1 MERMNDRS
9 LATVLLTSHL
19 VQQDAKPLGAPEF
32 WRMLERLPDPETLL
46 GVPAASITT
55 KTDLSP
61 SQAERVATL
70 LANATALSF
79 EIESIQRRGIQ
90 VLTIFDDAFPQRLR
104 EELGNGCPP
113 VLYVAGPPELLST
126 RGVGIVGSRDVD
138 PQAARVAKEAATLLA
153 ENELTVISGAAK
165 GIDQIAMASAFTA
178 GGRVVGVLADS
189 LDKKLQ
195 HADTRRAIAD
205 ENVCLITPFKP
216 SMGFTVA
223 NAMSR
228 NKIIYGLAETTFVV
242 QSDLEKGGTW
252 AGASESFKRKPGS
265 VRVWIGDGAGRGNQ
279 ALVDRGATPLSET
292 SGLLSSKPVPALIR
306 EAEQLGLGM

>member
-1 MERMNDRS
+1 MESMKDRS

-19 VQQDAKPLGAPEF
+19 VQQNAKPLGAAEF
-32 WRMLERLPDPETLL
+32 WRMLKRLPDPETLL

-55 KTDLSP
+55 KTDLSA

-90 VLTIFDDAFPQRLR
+90 VLTVFDDAFPQRLR

-165 GIDQIAMASAFTA
+165 GIDQIAMASAFAA

-189 LDKKLQ
+189 LDKRLQ

-205 ENVCLITPFKP
+205 EHVCLITPFKP
-216 SMGFTVA
+216 SVGFAVA

-228 NKIIYGLAETTFVV
+228 NKIIYGLAESTFVV
-242 QSDLEKGGTW
+242 QSDLDRGGTW
-252 AGASESFKRKPGS
+252 AGATESLKRKEDS
-265 VRVWIGDGAGRGNQ
+265 VRVWLGDGAGPGNQ
-279 ALVDRGATPLSET
+279 ALVDRGALPLTEPSQ
-292 SGLLSSKPVPALIR
+292 LLSSEPSAAPPTQP
-306 EAEQLGLGM
+306 EQLGLRM